1 MISGFVLVMMLVIEY
16 VNVLSRGWVQER
28 LVLSGWPQLVA
39 AAFLGAMPGCLG
51 AYTVVAL
58 YSHGAVSLGAL
69 VAAMIATS
77 GDEAFVLF
85 AAVPRTALPLS
96 LGLLALGL
104 LAGRLT
110 DRIAGRRL
118 AGWLGCCDRLE
129 MHEPQHERFSLA
141 EVPAYFRRLSFPR
154 ALLLGGTLLI
164 ILGILSGALSH
175 DHAQLMPQ
183 HGHEHE
189 ASGDWGWIRVTF
201 LLVALVALF
210 IVTTVPEHFLEE
222 HLYRHVVRRHLPAL
236 LLWTFA
242 ALLTMA
248 VLQRAVR
255 PEAWLALHPAWLTLS
270 AGLVGI
276 IPESGPHLFYVT
288 GFARGL
294 VPLAALVVSSIVQD
308 GHGMLPLLAES
319 RRAFLLV
326 KGINLLVGLVV
337 GAAMLLFGT

>member
-1 MISGFVLVMMLVIEY
+1 ML
-16 VNVLSRGWVQER
+16 GC
-28 LVLSGWPQLVA
+28 GAVA
-39 AAFLGAMPGCLG
+39 AFFL
-51 AYTVVAL
+51 
-58 YSHGAVSLGAL
+58 
-69 VAAMIATS
+69 
-77 GDEAFVLF
+77 
-85 AAVPRTALPLS
+85 
-96 LGLLALGL
+96 
-104 LAGRLT
+104 
-110 DRIAGRRL
+110 
-118 AGWLGCCDRLE
+118 
-129 MHEPQHERFSLA
+129 
-141 EVPAYFRRLSFPR
+141 
-154 ALLLGGTLLI
+154 
-164 ILGILSGALSH
+164 
-175 DHAQLMPQ
+175 
-183 HGHEHE
+183 
-189 ASGDWGWIRVTF
+189 
-201 LLVALVALF
+201 
-210 IVTTVPEHFLEE
+210 
-222 HLYRHVVRRHLPAL
+222 RRHLPAL